1 MIDRQTHSAHSTG
14 VRLAISNGEDASRA
28 FADGLTPL
36 CRMAALG
43 ERRIL
48 KILLASKAEVNARP
62 GRAATDG
69 GGAQLSAV
77 ADQVIEAGFAA
88 LHWAC
93 REGRTECARLLIEAS
108 ATTDVRSTDAAT
120 PFMLA
125 AKGGHFECAALLVAR
140 GARVDAA
147 NARGGT
153 AMVVACV
160 MGEHETIRHL
170 LSSAGLLDVE

>member
-1 MIDRQTHSAHSTG
+1 MSTG
-14 VRLAISNGEDASRA
+14 VRLAITNGEDASRA

-48 KILLASKAEVNARP
+48 KILLAANAEVNARP
-62 GRAATDG
+62 GRSTDG

-77 ADQVIEAGFAA
+77 ADQVVEAGFAA

-93 REGRTECARLLIEAS
+93 REGRTECARLLLEAS
-108 ATTDVRSTDAAT
+108 ATADVRSTDDAT

-160 MGEHETIRHL
+160 MGEHETVKL
-170 LSSAGLLDVE
+170 LLGM